1 MILRERGES
10 GMISISRERVAYVLN
25 CLCEN
30 VKNLQFPSRVPS
42 MVVDDTLCKATL
54 RGFEDAHAAVEKG
67 CYVRAAIALDE
78 ASRYLWAE
86 GNPATVALI
95 EKIRAWLVYR
105 AFIKG

>member
-30 VKNLQFPSRVPS
+30 VKNLQFPSR
-42 MVVDDTLCKATL
+42 VVDDTLCKATL